1 MREKALMRKR
11 FVPRRVKRVG
21 GWCKPSRRQNAAPL
35 SCAAEMLRR
44 FPAVIGNEVPGGWPG
59 IQVEPR
65 VALELL
71 ALNRKNRFGAFLFFG
86 GRILRLV
93 WPADGAFPA
102 LPPQRPCQYTKYC
115 LCFLTFLTRK
125 TISLIISTRLIQWL
139 PVEWIIKWYISIN

>member
-44 FPAVIGNEVPGGWPG
+44 SPPLSGTKCPAFGREFRWNRGL
-59 IQVEPR
+59 R
-65 VALELL
+65 RKLL

-102 LPPQRPCQYTKYC
+102 LRPQRPCQYTKYC
-115 LCFLTFLTRK
+115 LRALCPPDRK
-125 TISLIISTRLIQWL
+125 IPRPRSQSGEEHDRFCAHILH
-139 PVEWIIKWYISIN
+139 SIGSEN